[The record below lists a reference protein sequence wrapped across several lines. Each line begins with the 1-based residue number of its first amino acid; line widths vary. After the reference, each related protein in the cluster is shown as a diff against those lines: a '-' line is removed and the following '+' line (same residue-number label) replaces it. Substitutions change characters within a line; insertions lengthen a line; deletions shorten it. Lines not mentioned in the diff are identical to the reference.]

1 MVGWFIKAG
10 WEDNLNILLKSFYLN
25 LKYTTTI
32 FILKIPNFI
41 FMKKFLLSLGCV
53 GVTAAMMASNGAT
66 RADAYSIDDVV
77 GYYSGTIM
85 FEGEEDWEYND
96 INVIIEKGS
105 EENSLIIQNLF
116 TPLFNFPLKATYNP
130 EDNTIQVYEQYF
142 SSEYYLYLTDEEDY
156 IEEDG
161 YIVLTIE
168 DNMVYSGADYFDI
181 YNLDTDVD
189 YWYYGLDLEKT
200 GDLESGDVY
209 DINDVLGTYTVTAV
223 DWTEDTDEYNKV
235 ILNDVVIELGNGEN
249 ALVIKNLLTPV
260 TNGSIKG
267 TFNPEDNTIMIEE
280 QWVDSNYYIY
290 LYDPEDWL
298 DDIYLTVNEDGT
310 ISSGDFAINAYAYYN
325 EELPE
330 LYRGEM
336 VFTRGSDTDTDS
348 VNTLRPESQDG
359 QEVIYNLQGVHVSK
373 DRLTKGIY
381 IINGKKVMVK

>member
-1 MVGWFIKAG
+1 M
-10 WEDNLNILLKSFYLN
+10 
-25 LKYTTTI
+25 KYITTI
-32 FILKIPNFI
+32 SILKIPNFI
-41 FMKKFLLSLGCV
+41 FMKKFLLSLGCM
-53 GVTAAMMASNGAT
+53 GVTAAMVASNGAT

-77 GYYSGTIM
+77 GTYTGTIM

-96 INVIIEKGS
+96 INVIIEKGN

-181 YNLDTDVD
+181 YNMDTDED

-200 GDLESGDVY
+200 GDLVSGDVY

-260 TNGSIKG
+260 TNGSIKA
-267 TFNPEDNTIMIEE
+267 TFIPEDNTIMIEE
-280 QWVDSNYYIY
+280 QWVDSDYYIY
-290 LYDPEDWL
+290 LYDTEDWL

-325 EELPE
+325 DELPE

-336 VFTRGSDTDTDS
+336 LFTRGTGSDTDS

-359 QEVIYNLQGVHVSK
+359 QEVIYNLQGVRVSK
-373 DRLTKGIY
+373 ERLTKGIY